1 MKQTLLGLAVLL
13 GVAFCRAEELESRSY
28 RFAPSAYAKML
39 LRSGA
44 DEEERGKSLQEL
56 EAGADFA
63 FDTEVLWRRAFS
75 SCGVQWPVDARLGI
89 DKRRSR
95 LEVTNTPANLA
106 VLEKAMREMLLMPF
120 LVEVD
125 ARFVRAKRAALEAV
139 GYFEFDRPPA
149 KELYSKLLAQK
160 GVSVL
165 ASPCVQSIPGGQIL
179 AKGVTELSYPR
190 DFDVWIVCGRCATT
204 NDAPKGG
211 TCPESVAVEPQDF
224 TVREIGTILE
234 VTVDVEGEADLLSL
248 DLDARYVG
256 QPLWKDFGLTVPPLR
271 PDGSPTVLPMQQ
283 PIFPCAGVRT
293 HYEAQAG
300 ETSVHGGVT
309 DGTEAGKDD
318 FYLFFITPRL
328 LDLEG
333 KALPVDGGL

>member
-56 EAGADFA
+56 EAGDDFA

-125 ARFVRAKRAALEAV
+125 ARFVRAK
-139 GYFEFDRPPA
+139 GN
-149 KELYSKLLAQK
+149 
-160 GVSVL
+160 
-165 ASPCVQSIPGGQIL
+165 IL
-179 AKGVTELSYPR
+179 AETWYELSAVCPTEELQKTPCGISGSRYALVVGKRRINLYPDSGKTIDECDKIIKEYKLGAEGLFSMPVKLIR
-190 DFDVWIVCGRCATT
+190 EQRQKYKTS
-204 NDAPKGG
+204 
-211 TCPESVAVEPQDF
+211 PETLYDTAQMERKLTDTLRQSVAGEINSMRF
-224 TVREIGTILE
+224 REGKLNGVYVLTLRAHCTEQIGE
-234 VTVDVEGEADLLSL
+234 
-248 DLDARYVG
+248 
-256 QPLWKDFGLTVPPLR
+256 TVPL
-271 PDGSPTVLPMQQ
+271 
-283 PIFPCAGVRT
+283 I
-293 HYEAQAG
+293 
-300 ETSVHGGVT
+300 
-309 DGTEAGKDD
+309 K
-318 FYLFFITPRL
+318 
-328 LDLEG
+328 
-333 KALPVDGGL
+333 